1 MFEKGTK
8 LLYTSPYKSKELH
21 VKDEICIFDYEKQPG
36 KCVVKFKKGTEY
48 IMRRQVDVKFLRRVT
63 E

>member
-1 MFEKGTK
+1 MFEKGTR
-8 LLYTSPYKSKELH
+8 LLYTSPYKQREIKTP
-21 VKDEICIFDYEKQPG
+21 DEICIFDYENKPG

-48 IMRRQVDVKFLRRVT
+48 NFRRQVDVKFLRRA